1 MVGLA
6 SGVNAETRRI
16 AANNAKLSGLL
27 HKQISLAGIYF
38 FGIDLHQRQVAKDC
52 MSAMRLI
59 STAKL

>member
-1 MVGLA
+1 
-6 SGVNAETRRI
+6 VNAETRRI